1 MRYICKSCVT
11 LNVARSQ
18 SDSSGRAGDS
28 PRVSHIDQ
36 HSRAQ
41 NGHSNGNGTTLKAT
55 LNTNAAGNKANLLP
69 DDAPEYVKKRQ
80 GKRGEFRYF

>member
-1 MRYICKSCVT
+1 MT
-11 LNVARSQ
+11 LNVARAQ

-28 PRVSHIDQ
+28 PRVSQID
-36 HSRAQ
+36 HSRPQ
-41 NGHSNGNGTTLKAT
+41 NGHSNGNGTALKAAPT
-55 LNTNAAGNKANLLP
+55 HTNTAGNKANLLP